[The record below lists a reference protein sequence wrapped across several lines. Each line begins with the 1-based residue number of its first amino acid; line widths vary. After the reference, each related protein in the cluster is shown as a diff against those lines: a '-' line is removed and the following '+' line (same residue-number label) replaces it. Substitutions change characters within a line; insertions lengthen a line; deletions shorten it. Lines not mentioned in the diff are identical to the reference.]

1 VLCPTRSPQF
11 IIFPFLPDDAAD
23 QSSTDC
29 LAALESIDDDLDEKN
44 ILAVKM
50 SDTTEAKNYGVKSF
64 PSIIVFVKK
73 IPELYEGDVKDEAAV
88 LGWALTQAGV
98 KIPAPRE
105 SLEDPFSFPG
115 AEAGKGAPA
124 TPKVTP
130 KPVAKEAVPEEA
142 EEEADDEEEE
152 AGDDSDATTG
162 DEEPEL
168 SETVDKIKNDNNVVV
183 FFCKYS
189 ILYQIH
195 RYKNSLYYTTT
206 VVLHLTLHN

>member
-1 VLCPTRSPQF
+1 
-11 IIFPFLPDDAAD
+11 
-23 QSSTDC
+23 
-29 LAALESIDDDLDEKN
+29 
-44 ILAVKM
+44 M
-50 SDTTEAKNYGVKSF
+50 AKV
-64 PSIIVFVKK
+64 
-73 IPELYEGDVKDEAAV
+73 
-88 LGWALTQAGV
+88 
-98 KIPAPRE
+98 
-105 SLEDPFSFPG
+105 
-115 AEAGKGAPA
+115 
-124 TPKVTP
+124 
-130 KPVAKEAVPEEA
+130 AVPEEA
-142 EEEADDEEEE
+142 EEEADDEEEK